1 MYNKNDVVVF
11 TPDLARKL
19 LHKGYTIKDIK
30 PDKLDPDH
38 KRSIFIFQDEDGIRD
53 DLWNLIEEKKRR
65 EIRERRGGDQGC

>member
-1 MYNKNDVVVF
+1 MYSESDLMVF

-19 LHKGYTIKDIK
+19 LRKGYTICDIK
-30 PDKLDPDH
+30 PDRLDPDH

-65 EIRERRGGDQGC
+65 ER

>member
-1 MYNKNDVVVF
+1 MYSKNDVIVF
-11 TPDLARKL
+11 TPDLARRL

-65 EIRERRGGDQGC
+65 EIIERRGGDQGC